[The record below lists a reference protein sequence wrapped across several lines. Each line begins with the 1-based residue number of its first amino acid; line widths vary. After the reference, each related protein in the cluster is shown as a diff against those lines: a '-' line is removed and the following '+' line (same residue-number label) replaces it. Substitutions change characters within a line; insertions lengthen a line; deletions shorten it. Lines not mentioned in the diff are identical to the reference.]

1 MHPSGRSR
9 RSRRKRRS
17 RRNRTWILAL
27 IACAGL
33 AAFIASSDPHSEDP
47 DVVAEEADQEDE
59 SAITSAPEEPAE
71 EAGRE
76 ESMSHAENHSG
87 VS

>member
-1 MHPSGRSR
+1 MHTSGRSR

-17 RRNRTWILAL
+17 RRNTRWMLAL
-27 IACAGL
+27 VACAVL
-33 AAFIASSDPHSEDP
+33 AAFIGSRDPHIEDP

-59 SAITSAPEEPAE
+59 SAIVSAPEEPAE

>member
-1 MHPSGRSR
+1 MHTSGRSR

-17 RRNRTWILAL
+17 RRNTRWMLAL
-27 IACAGL
+27 VVCAVL
-33 AAFIASSDPHSEDP
+33 AAFIGSRDPRGDDP
-47 DVVAEEADQEDE
+47 DVVAEEPDQEEE
-59 SAITSAPEEPAE
+59 SAIYAPEEPAE

>member
-1 MHPSGRSR
+1 MHTSGRSR

-17 RRNRTWILAL
+17 RRNTRWMLAL
-27 IACAGL
+27 VACVVL
-33 AAFIASSDPHSEDP
+33 AAFIGSRDPHIEDP

-59 SAITSAPEEPAE
+59 SAIVSAPEEPAD